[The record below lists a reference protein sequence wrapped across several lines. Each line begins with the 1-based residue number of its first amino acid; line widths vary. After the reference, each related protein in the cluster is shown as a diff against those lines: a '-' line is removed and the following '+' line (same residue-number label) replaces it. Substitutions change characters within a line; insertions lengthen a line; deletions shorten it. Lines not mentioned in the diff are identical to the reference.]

1 MTQVNYTE
9 AERIQKYKQ
18 LATNANGTPKAE
30 IMKKLRD
37 KDGHIR
43 GKREKYLVLVTFSV
57 NAIPYWTSNKEVL
70 LHSLSKSWD
79 DGEVALE

>member
-37 KDGHIR
+37 RDGHIR
-43 GKREKYLVLVTFSV
+43 GKREKYLVLVTF
-57 NAIPYWTSNKEVL
+57 
-70 LHSLSKSWD
+70 
-79 DGEVALE
+79 